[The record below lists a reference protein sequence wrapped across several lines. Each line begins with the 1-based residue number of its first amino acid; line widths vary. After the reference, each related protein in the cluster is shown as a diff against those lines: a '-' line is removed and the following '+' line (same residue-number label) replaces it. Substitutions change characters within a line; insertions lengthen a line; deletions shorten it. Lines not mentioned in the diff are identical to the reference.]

1 LKSLN
6 KRKMKFKFN
15 NIRFFLGGSILALGM
30 ISCELDDLDINVD
43 PNSASQASLEL
54 LLTNSQWEGIS
65 TFGGGLNNTTMG
77 FQAINTS
84 SDDFNFTN
92 SSWNGT
98 WNFLYSGPLKDLEE
112 LIAAADPETNPKYLG
127 IAQILKAYYF
137 TMMVD
142 LWGDV
147 PYTQAFKGN
156 ALGEEKILEPVYD
169 KGADIYADAFSL
181 IDKGIANLTGT
192 SGSVKG
198 DIIYGGNA
206 TKWIK
211 MANSLKL
218 RLLIQ
223 TRNVQSNGAA
233 IQAIVTEGN
242 YIKSEAD
249 DFVLRYGALKNPDN
263 RHPMYQAGYVGG
275 DAGYSYFGHQLMTEM
290 LASKDPRTP
299 FYFKRQT
306 ATILNPE
313 DPTDKQTIPCS
324 QRTDCT
330 YGYFPLSN
338 FVTQAVYGK
347 DASALSSK
355 EAAYLAGFFGRDR
368 SDPSGIPND
377 NPLRTTTAAYP
388 GAGLFD
394 ATYGTTGGNKYGK
407 GDGIFPIITSWMVKF
422 YLLEAQITL
431 GVNSGSSDADLL
443 ASALTDQFAKVWKV
457 GTTADANAK
466 ADVTTWP
473 ASYSQWAVTYLTQA
487 DYIANVK
494 AAYPAAG
501 TENQKLGYV
510 LKQAWKANFG
520 NGFEGYNAFRR
531 TGLPADIQTPM
542 QLPRQ
547 YALSLPYAQDEV
559 NLNSNT
565 PSKVYDSPSS
575 AVFWDSLKFQF

>member
-1 LKSLN
+1 
-6 KRKMKFKFN
+6 MKLKFN
-15 NIRFFLGGSILALGM
+15 NIRLFLGASIIGLGM
-30 ISCELDDLDINVD
+30 VSCELDDLDINVD

-54 LLTNSQWEGIS
+54 LLTNAQWEGIS

-77 FQAINTS
+77 FQAINDA
-84 SDDFNFTN
+84 SDSFNFTN

-112 LIAAADPETNPKYLG
+112 LIAAADPENNPRYLG
-127 IAQILKAYYF
+127 IAQLLKAYYF
-137 TMMVD
+137 TTMVD

-147 PYTQAFKGN
+147 PYSQAFKGN
-156 ALGEEKILEPVYD
+156 AAGEEKILEPVYD
-169 KGADIYADAFSL
+169 KGADIYADAFAL
-181 IDKGIANLTGT
+181 IDAAIANLAKTQAVA
-192 SGSVKG
+192 VKG
-198 DIIYGGNA
+198 DLVYGGNA

-211 MANSLKL
+211 MAKSLKL

-223 TRNVQSNGAA
+223 TRNVQSNAA
-233 IQAIVTEGN
+233 EIQSLISGGGLITSA
-242 YIKSEAD
+242 AD

-306 ATILNPE
+306 ATVLNPE

-338 FVTQAVYGK
+338 FVTQAVFQK

-377 NPLRTTTAAYP
+377 NPIRTTTGAYP

-394 ATYGTTGGNKYGK
+394 ATFGTTGGNKFGK

-422 YLLEAQITL
+422 YMLEAQIAL
-431 GVNSGSSDADLL
+431 GVTTGSTDDALL
-443 ASALTDQFAKVWKV
+443 ASALTDQFAKVWSV
-457 GTTADANAK
+457 GTAADANAK

-473 ASYSQWAVTYLTQA
+473 ATYSQWAVTYKTQA
-487 DYIANVK
+487 DYIAEVK
-494 AAYPAAG
+494 AAYPASG
-501 TENQKLGYV
+501 SQNQKLGYV

-520 NGFEGYNAFRR
+520 NGYEGYNAFRR
-531 TGLPADIQTPM
+531 TGLPADIQAPM

-559 NLNSNT
+559 NLNTNT

-575 AVFWDSLKFQF
+575 AVFWDTLKFQF